1 MRTATRLVMAIAACG
16 AIVHAA
22 EFKDT
27 YTARGI
33 EAQNFTGK
41 KVAALVIT
49 DDVALRMSAEEALVR
64 VLKER
69 GILAVPSYP
78 MIPPEELRDKDR
90 AKGWFERAAVEGI
103 IVLRPVVMERRVT
116 HYESQWT
123 STYYQSLWGYYGNA
137 WGAVWTP
144 AHSRREDTVVVETMV
159 YSVPKDLLL
168 WGGVSEARNPDSM
181 DAYIKELVKD
191 GVNEIKKAGLLRK

>member
-1 MRTATRLVMAIAACG
+1 MAMRVSMLAATVALV

-27 YTARGI
+27 YRAPGI
-33 EAQNFTGK
+33 GTQDFTGK

-49 DDVALRMSAEEALVR
+49 DDTALRMSAEESLVR

-69 GILAVPSYP
+69 GTLAVPSYP

-90 AKGWFERAAVEGI
+90 AKGWFERAGVEGI
-103 IVLRPVVMERRVT
+103 VVLRPVVMERRVT